1 MLGLVG
7 FVVLCGVV
15 LEIGGVVVV
24 VRVSVVVCFVCFSVF
39 CRVCF

>member
-1 MLGLVG
+1 MLGLFG

-24 VRVSVVVCFVCFSVF
+24 VRVGVVFSFVCFGVF
-39 CRVCF
+39 CCVCF